1 MPTEITRP
9 SAPIIKRV
17 GMPGPS
23 SRDVK
28 PLNLTALAIIAALV
42 VIIHVAAGALLDH
55 SHAHAS
61 IAAADDEALC
71 LGDAKPAVPSLPF
84 D

>member
-9 SAPIIKRV
+9 SAPTVQRI
-17 GMPGPS
+17 GTPGPS

-28 PLNLTALAIIAALV
+28 PLSLTALAIIAALV
-42 VIIHVAAGALLDH
+42 IIIHVAAGAVLDR
-55 SHAHAS
+55 SHAQAS
-61 IAAADDEALC
+61 IAATDDEAMC
-71 LGDAKPAVPSLPF
+71 MGDAKPPVSSLPF

>member
-9 SAPIIKRV
+9 SAPTVKRA
-17 GMPGPS
+17 GTPGPG

-42 VIIHVAAGALLDH
+42 MTIHVAAGVSLDH
-55 SHAHAS
+55 SEARAS
-61 IAAADDEALC
+61 IAVPDDEAMC
-71 LGDAKPAVPSLPF
+71 PGDVKPTEPSLPF